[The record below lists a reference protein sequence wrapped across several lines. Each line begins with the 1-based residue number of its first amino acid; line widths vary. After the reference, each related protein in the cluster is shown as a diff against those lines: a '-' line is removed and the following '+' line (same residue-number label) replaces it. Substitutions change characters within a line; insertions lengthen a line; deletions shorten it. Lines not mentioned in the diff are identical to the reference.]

1 MNQFSRTVGLLLMA
15 GVCAFPLQAAQP
27 YFKTAKGFGPGF
39 YVGTTQPLVLDLSG
53 YIEATPGTDTNVV
66 YVSTGAG
73 GFGMQLLPGNAP
85 KTVANFLSYVRSGAY
100 GNTFVHRSVKQFIIQ
115 TGGYTLDDALRPIK
129 QGDPI
134 KSEFSVKNTRGT
146 VAMALVGT
154 NPDSATSQWFIN
166 TADNTATL
174 DDTNVAGNPRFT
186 VFARVLGNGMS
197 NVVDKI
203 DSASIYNLSPNLY
216 FLPWN
221 QAFGETPLKT
231 NNLNFS
237 SFYNV
242 RVSEIP
248 FFAYSSDPS
257 SFSTKL
263 EGKRL
268 KVKFEAYPTNSPT
281 SLVTITVGAT
291 DTNGLNTNASFAVV
305 PSTPGTQRIA
315 FPQIPQMV
323 YTTNTT
329 NTFTITNFPSSS
341 SGIPVTVSIRSGPV
355 KVATNASQSN
365 GITSETP
372 LSLTGTGTAVLVA
385 STLMEGQAAYNYKPA
400 VPVSISVPIKPRG
413 QTIGAFP
420 PVTDHTFGEA
430 PFVVSPP
437 VSDSQLPV
445 KVSVKSGPA
454 RIANNLV
461 TLTGAGNVILAANQ
475 GGDAIFASA
484 SEVTT
489 NIVVGKAS
497 QTISFP
503 EIGPRQMTDRPFI
516 ITLPTASSRL
526 PVTTVVSGPAGLTG
540 RKITLTGGNGLVI
553 LVASQA
559 GNSNYKP
566 IALTNTFRVSG
577 NGNNGSWPPILP

>member
-1 MNQFSRTVGLLLMA
+1 MNQFSRTVVLLLMA

-27 YFKTAKGFGPGF
+27 YFKTAKGFGRGF

-100 GNTFVHRSVKQFIIQ
+100 GNTFVHRSVEQFIIQ
-115 TGGYTLDDALRPIK
+115 AGGYTLDDALRPIK

-203 DSASIYNLSPNLY
+203 ETASIYDLSPNLY

-291 DTNGLNTNASFAVV
+291 DTNGLTTNASFVV
-305 PSTPGTQRIA
+305 APSTPGTQRIA

-323 YTTNTT
+323 FTT

-355 KVATNASQSN
+355 RVATNASQSN

-372 LSLTGTGTAVLVA
+372 LRLTGTGTAVLVA
-385 STLMEGQAAYNYKPA
+385 TTLMDEQAVLNYKPA

-420 PVTDHTFGEA
+420 PVTDHTFGDP
-430 PFVVSPP
+430 PFVISPP

-445 KVSVKSGPA
+445 KVSVRSGPA

-461 TLTGAGNVILAANQ
+461 TLTGAGTVILAANQ

-497 QTISFP
+497 QTIRFP
-503 EIGPRQMTDRPFI
+503 VIGARQIGDRPFN

-526 PVTTVVSGPAGLTG
+526 PVTTVVSGPARLAG
-540 RKITLTGGNGLVI
+540 RKITLTGGNADVS
-553 LVASQA
+553 LVATQA
-559 GNSNYKP
+559 GNANYKP
-566 IALTNTFRVSG
+566 VAVTNTFPVSG
-577 NGNNGSWPPILP
+577 NGFRPPNLP